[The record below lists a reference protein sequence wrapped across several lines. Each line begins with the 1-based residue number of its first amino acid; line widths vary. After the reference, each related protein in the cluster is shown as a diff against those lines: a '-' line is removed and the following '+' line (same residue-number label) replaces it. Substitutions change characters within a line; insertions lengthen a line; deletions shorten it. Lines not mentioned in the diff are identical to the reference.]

1 MARQPDKAELHDTYR
16 AYLIRLWRDTP
27 QARWRVSAQST
38 ETGEVIRFADLKA
51 LYAFLDSQSADT
63 PTTESPPAEQI
74 KG

>member
-1 MARQPDKAELHDTYR
+1 MTRRPDNTELSDTYR

-27 QARWRVSAQST
+27 QAPWRVSAQST

-63 PTTESPPAEQI
+63 PTIESPPSKQI
-74 KG
+74 TG